1 MVSPS
6 KAKLSRIASQQSQQ
20 QQQPEPQPS
29 SQQQPPQRKSVA
41 STSSTTSNNNKVKLV
56 KGSKPLIHH
65 RFYLDIERHQ
75 VATKIESTIKELGGV
90 SAVHRRLGLSS
101 FRF

>member
-6 KAKLSRIASQQSQQ
+6 KAKLSRIASQKSQQ
-20 QQQPEPQPS
+20 QRPEPE
-29 SQQQPPQRKSVA
+29 PQRKSVA
-41 STSSTTSNNNKVKLV
+41 STSSTSNNKVKLV

-75 VATKIESTIKELGGV
+75 VATKIESTIKELGG
-90 SAVHRRLGLSS
+90 
-101 FRF
+101 